1 MKKKGFE
8 LSLNTLVEL
17 IIAIIAITVVMIII
31 AAVVNVFTSP
41 DKGEEYS
48 LNGFMVLYTQL
59 QRYEAEDGLGS
70 EFDVSMHLADDFV
83 IVGFSSNMEGFTD
96 ARCNFASVVDELAFE
111 SGFHPLDWA
120 GNIMFSDQFGG
131 GDFAELTFERPDT
144 CMENK
149 PCLCLCKQEFDQ
161 GRISC
166 EKAATC
172 VSFDDEHTKG
182 IDFTGYNEGDVSCE
196 IPLIYSQGGNIV
208 NYCAT
213 RQSEGSGG
221 GTWVFKPERC

>member
-17 IIAIIAITVVMIII
+17 IIAVIAITVVIIII
-31 AAVVNVFTSP
+31 AAVVNVFISS

-48 LNGFMVLYTQL
+48 LNGFMVLYTQI
-59 QRYEAEDGLGS
+59 QQHEAEDGLGS
-70 EFDVSMHLADDFV
+70 EFDITMNLADDLV
-83 IVGFSSNMEGFTD
+83 IVGFSNDDISISGRCAFSAVRMEALNSIRGIWNNRDMLIREPGTL
-96 ARCNFASVVDELAFE
+96 VEV
-111 SGFHPLDWA
+111 
-120 GNIMFSDQFGG
+120 
-131 GDFAELTFERPDT
+131 ERPDT
-144 CMENK
+144 CMNNR
-149 PCLCLCKQEFDQ
+149 PCLCLCKQEFGQ

-172 VSFDDEHTKG
+172 VSFDEEHTQE
-182 IDFTGYNEGDVSCE
+182 IDFRGYDKDDVSCE

-208 NYCAT
+208 NYCAI
-213 RQSEGSGG
+213 RQSEGSEG